1 MTRLRDD
8 MEKRVYHS
16 LHHCVQQVELEPEKA
31 LYLDSLVRELS
42 WQEQKNRLSYVVR
55 GTIAALAACI
65 SLLFIACPV
74 AGGAFPPT
82 QIALQNHAPEH
93 TCFLECSPV
102 SCQLSEEPQLRTP
115 GILIGKEA
123 CDERMV

>member
-1 MTRLRDD
+1 VTRLRDD

-31 LYLDSLVRELS
+31 LYLDSMVRELS

-55 GTIAALAACI
+55 GTIVALAACI
-65 SLLFIACPV
+65 GLLFIACPV

-82 QIALQNHAPEH
+82 QIAVPNHALQYA
-93 TCFLECSPV
+93 CFSQYSPV
-102 SCQLSEEPQLRTP
+102 SCLLSDEPLLRTP